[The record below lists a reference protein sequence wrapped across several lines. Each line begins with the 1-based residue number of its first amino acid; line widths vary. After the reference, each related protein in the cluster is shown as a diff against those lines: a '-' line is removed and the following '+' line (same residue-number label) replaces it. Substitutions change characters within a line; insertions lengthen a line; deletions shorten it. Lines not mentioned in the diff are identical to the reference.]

1 MKKKTKQTT
10 ERIHTR
16 KLDRMI
22 AKKNMKKDGMRDFTT
37 HSYNNTVAP
46 SGKAGERIR
55 IGSVFAD
62 TWRKFI
68 MN

>member
-1 MKKKTKQTT
+1 MKNKTKRTA

-22 AKKNMKKDGMRDFTT
+22 AKKNMKKDGMRDFTNHIYT
-37 HSYNNTVAP
+37 NTVAP
-46 SGKAGERIR
+46 SGKAGDRIR

-62 TWRKFI
+62 MWHKYV
-68 MN
+68 

>member
-1 MKKKTKQTT
+1 MKNKTKRTA

-22 AKKNMKKDGMRDFTT
+22 AKKNMKKDGMRDFTN

-46 SGKAGERIR
+46 SGKTGERIR

-62 TWRKFI
+62 MWRDFI

>member
-22 AKKNMKKDGMRDFTT
+22 AKKNMKKDGMRDFTN
-37 HSYNNTVAP
+37 HSYNNTISP
-46 SGKAGERIR
+46 TGKTGERIR

-62 TWRKFI
+62 TWRKYI